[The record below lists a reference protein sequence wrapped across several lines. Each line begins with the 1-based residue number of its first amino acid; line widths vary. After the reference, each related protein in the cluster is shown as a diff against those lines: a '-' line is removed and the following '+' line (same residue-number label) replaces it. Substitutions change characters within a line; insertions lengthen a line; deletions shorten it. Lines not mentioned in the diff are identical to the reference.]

1 MLSGCQENLTGPES
15 RAMRLKELVEQW
27 LKTHVGG
34 YRKLAQEVN
43 VSSGTIGN
51 IIAGYPPKNTTAL
64 AKFAAYFKVDM
75 ASLIGGGQVKEAGRP
90 YQQGPRPSPVAD
102 RLLDIAEE
110 LDQEE
115 REALLTGPMEIR
127 QHLIN
132 QMKIVEKAAA
142 VEKKAMRRRKAAG

>member
-1 MLSGCQENLTGPES
+1 
-15 RAMRLKELVEQW
+15 MRLKELVEQW

-115 REALLTGPMEIR
+115 REALLRCAEALLTGPMEIR